1 MTVTIRGRGPSIADF
16 APELPGLLQDPVI
29 RLMDG
34 GEEIDSND
42 SWLDHPG
49 ASVTPSELVPQRD
62 AEAAITRSLE
72 PGAYTVIMSG
82 SGGTTGIGIIE
93 VFDTAAVAPFPLD
106 TDGDGVPDDSDAFP
120 ADPNEHADFDEDGI
134 GDNQDPDDDNDGFSD
149 EDDPFPFD
157 PTENRDSDGDSIGDN
172 ADLDDDNDGTPDT
185 EDAFPFDPSEHA
197 DFDEHGVG
205 NNQDPD
211 GDNDGFNDEDDL
223 FPFDPTESAD
233 VDGDSI
239 GNNADLDDDNDGT
252 PDTEDAFPLDPNE
265 HADFDEDGLG
275 DNQDT
280 DDDNDGFSDED
291 DLFPLD
297 PTESRDNDSDSVG
310 DNADLDDDNDGILDT
325 EDAFP
330 FDSTEHFDEGFLNC
344 LVEGDA
350 SSLTEVTELTGSNLA
365 VARRTRRADGD
376 RPPCAARQHSEWRRK
391 SAEPTAARVLRPQ
404 W

>member
-16 APELPGLLQDPVI
+16 APELPGLFQDPVI

-120 ADPNEHADFDEDGI
+120 A
-134 GDNQDPDDDNDGFSD
+134 
-149 EDDPFPFD
+149 
-157 PTENRDSDGDSIGDN
+157 
-172 ADLDDDNDGTPDT
+172 
-185 EDAFPFDPSEHA
+185 
-197 DFDEHGVG
+197 
-205 NNQDPD
+205 
-211 GDNDGFNDEDDL
+211 
-223 FPFDPTESAD
+223 
-233 VDGDSI
+233 
-239 GNNADLDDDNDGT
+239 
-252 PDTEDAFPLDPNE
+252 DPNE